1 LLWGRRNLRNEKFKK
16 LNFSFDINK
25 QQAIIVIT
33 LIWLNLYFKT
43 MTDIKQKK
51 ENVKMHLKDLRQNLK
66 KMHLAVTQDLTLP
79 QPDEVKKLM
88 YKMDQLLNLIET
100 K

>member
-1 LLWGRRNLRNEKFKK
+1 
-16 LNFSFDINK
+16 
-25 QQAIIVIT
+25 
-33 LIWLNLYFKT
+33 

-66 KMHLAVTQDLTLP
+66 KMHLEVTEELLLP
-79 QPDEVKKLM
+79 NPEDVKLLM
-88 YKMDQLLNLIET
+88 NKMDKLLKLIES

>member
-1 LLWGRRNLRNEKFKK
+1 
-16 LNFSFDINK
+16 
-25 QQAIIVIT
+25 
-33 LIWLNLYFKT
+33 

-66 KMHLAVTQDLTLP
+66 KMHLSVTEELILP
-79 QPDEVKKLM
+79 QPDEVKTLM
-88 YKMDQLLNLIET
+88 NKMDQLLKLIES

>member
-1 LLWGRRNLRNEKFKK
+1 
-16 LNFSFDINK
+16 
-25 QQAIIVIT
+25 
-33 LIWLNLYFKT
+33 

-66 KMHLAVTQDLTLP
+66 KMHLQVTEELKLPMPGDVKDLM
-79 QPDEVKKLM
+79 D
-88 YKMDQLLNLIET
+88 KMDKLLKLIES

>member
-1 LLWGRRNLRNEKFKK
+1 
-16 LNFSFDINK
+16 
-25 QQAIIVIT
+25 
-33 LIWLNLYFKT
+33 

-66 KMHLAVTQDLTLP
+66 KMHLSVTEELIMP
-79 QPDEVKKLM
+79 QPDEIKTLM
-88 YKMDQLLNLIET
+88 SKMDQLLKLIES